1 MSVAPKAPRWGVV
14 ATVKAPVRDILR
26 FAAHHIDAGADLV
39 HIYLDAPNPEAF
51 GALSDHPKCRVTVCD
66 DAYWTATT
74 GQRPAMVEPRQSANA
89 SHAYR
94 RQTGLDWIAH
104 LDVDEFLVSARP
116 VAATLAAQP
125 DAIDVLRV
133 RPMEALA
140 VAEDTLP
147 QAFKDYVPNGPA
159 RIPTIA
165 QLYPTYG
172 AYVHGGFLSH
182 VAGKVF
188 VRTGLDQVKIRIH
201 NAFQKGEVFQREA
214 ESSNL
219 RLAHLHATS
228 WEDWQRSYPF
238 RLEQGSYRPGLKP
251 APHAE
256 IGAVTL
262 NDLLSVLT
270 EDDGVAGLLP
280 FFEEVCADTP
290 DLRARLRAHD
300 LLVEMDLALDSKLTR
315 HFPKVK
321 GLSTSV

>member
-1 MSVAPKAPRWGVV
+1 MKPTPQAPRWGVV
-14 ATVKAPVRDILR
+14 ATVKAPTRETLR

-39 HIYLDAPNPEAF
+39 HIYLDAPDPEAF
-51 GALSDHPKCRVTVCD
+51 AALDDHPNCRVTVCD
-66 DAYWTATT
+66 DAYWKTCV

-94 RQTGLDWIAH
+94 RHADLDWIAH
-104 LDVDEFLVSARP
+104 LDVDEFLVGARP
-116 VAATLAAQP
+116 VGETLAALP
-125 DAIDVLRV
+125 DDIDTVRV

-140 VAEDTLP
+140 VGDGQQP
-147 QAFKDYVPNGPA
+147 QAFKDYVPTGPA
-159 RIPTIA
+159 RIPTIT

-188 VRTGLDQVKIRIH
+188 VRTSLDQVKIRIH
-201 NAFQKGEVFQREA
+201 NAFQKGEALQREA
-214 ESSNL
+214 ESDDL

-238 RLEQGSYRPGLKP
+238 RLGQGSYRPGLKP

-262 NDLLSVLT
+262 NDLFSVLT
-270 EDDGVAGLLP
+270 EDDGVAGLRP

-290 DLRARLRAHD
+290 ELRARLRARN
-300 LLVEMDLALDSKLTR
+300 LLVELDLELDAKLTH
-315 HFPKVK
+315 HFSKVK
-321 GLSTSV
+321 GVSTSV